1 MEVCVSVK
9 LGITARLVSTRLALR
24 VATGAELAAVKASA
38 LALKSTTAMH
48 ARTLGAHAIAVPKAL
63 AAQMA
68 PAPALGDT
76 KVPTVVVSTLHAQ
89 KTALSRVS
97 VPIASAIA
105 LRAGVARLVM
115 NRSVR
120 TACMAHAAW
129 AGVIVMLGGKVCAAQ
144 TSHAHYSIARAMV
157 HALVDNATVP
167 IFGPAQTALSS
178 SALQTVQAT
187 VCATLAQVAAGAS
200 VGMMETIAQS
210 VFAPLHARIQ
220 EYALQASVPVCQV
233 HS

>member
-1 MEVCVSVK
+1 
-9 LGITARLVSTRLALR
+9 
-24 VATGAELAAVKASA
+24 
-38 LALKSTTAMH
+38 
-48 ARTLGAHAIAVPKAL
+48 
-63 AAQMA
+63 MA
-68 PAPALGDT
+68 
-76 KVPTVVVSTLHAQ
+76 
-89 KTALSRVS
+89 
-97 VPIASAIA
+97 
-105 LRAGVARLVM
+105 
-115 NRSVR
+115 
-120 TACMAHAAW
+120 
-129 AGVIVMLGGKVCAAQ
+129 
-144 TSHAHYSIARAMV
+144 

-210 VFAPLHARIQ
+210 VFAPLHARTQ